1 MEDFM
6 KKIREENAFM
16 TNCSNFLYEDVKN
29 ALNTNKL
36 VGFEKLP
43 SNKPSNNYC
52 FRIKLLEDTFA
63 YKNYNIRT
71 ISISIPPDTNRFRVH
86 DATEQ
91 GINNTQ
97 FIIRKMYIIEIALMD
112 KDNDITY
119 KHPRCDNVLQ
129 YDSFDSLIKGIE
141 EIRDYT

>member
-1 MEDFM
+1 
-6 KKIREENAFM
+6 
-16 TNCSNFLYEDVKN
+16 
-29 ALNTNKL
+29 L

-52 FRIKLLEDTFA
+52 FRIKLLEDTSA
-63 YKNYNIRT
+63 YQNYNIRT

-97 FIIRKMYIIEIALMD
+97 FIIRKMYIMEIALMD

-119 KHPRCDNVLQ
+119 KHPLCDNVLQ